1 MGSRI
6 TNFGNYNSIWN
17 FPQSPPAWVY
27 DLVLEQGSNNDG
39 ISVSYINKGVASRS
53 IFIGRFSEVS
63 PNQTIRDFLSKNPK
77 SILTEYIVYRGGLLD
92 DQWRFDD
99 GQVLVADFVSDL
111 TNEKLAKMFNGDDV
125 FTGSL
130 KQADYVN
137 GYAGNDQMSG
147 FGATP
152 SGLDIF
158 FGGDGVDTAIFN
170 GLRSQYTV
178 DKSNAISDPVR
189 EISDLTGYVVSP
201 KSQSARS
208 IAHLYQ
214 VERITFS
221 DVALAFDTDGGSGQA
236 YRVYKAAFNRDP
248 MSGDAKGLGY
258 WIAQIEKG
266 MDLVEVSARFV
277 DSDEFRTLYGTNPTN
292 AQFLTKLYQNVLGR
306 DPEASG
312 YNWWLNELNTN
323 PSKTKAKVIADF
335 AESGENQ
342 AGVASLIGS
351 GITYEPW
358 VG

>member
-1 MGSRI
+1 MGSSI
-6 TNFGNYNSIWN
+6 TNFGNYSSIWN

-39 ISVSYINKGVASRS
+39 ISVSYIQKGVVSRS
-53 IFIGRFSEVS
+53 IFIGRFSDVS
-63 PNQTIRDFLSKNPK
+63 PSQTIRDFLSKNPK

-92 DQWRFDD
+92 DQWQFDD
-99 GQVLVADFVSDL
+99 GQVLVADFVSHL

-125 FTGSL
+125 FTGSTKL
-130 KQADYVN
+130 GDYVN
-137 GYAGNDQMSG
+137 GYAGNDRMSG
-147 FGATP
+147 FGETP
-152 SGLDIF
+152 GGLDIF
-158 FGGDGVDTAIFN
+158 FGGDGVDTAVFD
-170 GLRSQYTV
+170 GSRSKYSV
-178 DKSNAISDPVR
+178 SKSTTLWDPVR
-189 EISDLTGYVVSP
+189 NIGDLTGFVVTQ
-201 KSQSARS
+201 KNQSAS
-208 IAHLYQ
+208 GNAQLYQ
-214 VERITFS
+214 VERIAFT
-221 DVALAFDTDGGSGQA
+221 DVTLAFDTNGQSGQA

-248 MSGDAKGLGY
+248 MSGDTKGLGY

-266 MDLVEVSARFV
+266 MDLIEVSARFV
-277 DSDEFRTLYGTNPTN
+277 DSDEFRSLYGTNPTN

-323 PSKTKAKVIADF
+323 PSKTKAKVLADF

-342 AGVASLIGS
+342 TGVASLIGS